1 MYFTHFKR
9 VLSFVDKPDV
19 RSSPSSLY
27 RVREGETATLSC
39 TVTDANPNTGI
50 TWRWIR
56 ADSPNVIF
64 HTGANFTISN
74 IQREISGSFNRT
86 ASNSVGTSE
95 AAVLIV
101 DVQCVYI
108 IFIIICEKHGFVYSF
123 DFYNEITIKGLR

>member
-50 TWRWIR
+50 TWRWFRI
-56 ADSPNVIF
+56 DSPNNVLHNGPSYILP
-64 HTGANFTISN
+64 N
-74 IQREISGSFNRT
+74 IQRGRSGSHSCT
-86 ASNSVGTSE
+86 ASNTIGTSE
-95 AAVLIV
+95 AATVNV
-101 DVQCVYI
+101 NVQC
-108 IFIIICEKHGFVYSF
+108 K
-123 DFYNEITIKGLR
+123 